1 LRIKP
6 HKEKKSQPKIHRR
19 ESIFKGKRKC
29 IHTHTHTDTHRHTQI
44 HTHHMQVHE
53 HWHTSRSAPPERL
66 IGRLFNKGPWVK

>member
-1 LRIKP
+1 MKKNHNPKYTEENLSSKV
-6 HKEKKSQPKIHRR
+6 KENAYT
-19 ESIFKGKRKC
+19 
-29 IHTHTHTDTHRHTQI
+29 HTHTHTHRHTQI